1 MLKTFVSAIALLAVV
16 AGTTQAA
23 ETGTGNNAKATAVAG
38 AGAASQGGNTNVNS
52 TSQFPA
58 QTAYAAATAIG
69 SQVCMVSFSAGGQ
82 GLTIGLSMSA
92 PVRDNDCVRRLNADA
107 GARMGNNDLA
117 KAILCLG
124 DDVREAALS
133 IGQPCPKD
141 TQRAQAQ
148 VSSNVAPA
156 AAAYYQQ
163 SSYRPTDA
171 THNW

>member
-1 MLKTFVSAIALLAVV
+1 MLKTFTSVLALTVMLAG
-16 AGTTQAA
+16 AAQAA
-23 ETGTGNNAKATAVAG
+23 ETNTNAKATAVAG
-38 AGAASQGGNTNVNS
+38 AGASSQGAASTTTVNS
-52 TSQFPA
+52 VSQFPA

-92 PVRDNDCVRRLNADA
+92 PVRDSDCVRRLNADA
-107 GARMGNNDLA
+107 VARMGNNDLA

-133 IGQPCPKD
+133 IGEPCPKD
-141 TQRAQAQ
+141 MRQPQTQ
-148 VSSNVAPA
+148 VSSNVPPA
-156 AAAYYQQ
+156 ATYYQQ
-163 SSYRPTDA
+163 SSYRPADA